1 MFALL
6 GVTLL
11 QPEQVISARV
21 PGGAGALGEWLRGI
35 QTALARYY
43 AGRTEGG
50 CRSLTLGI
58 GPDGPINFWLA
69 AEKEALPLDEQ
80 AEVRAIAAE
89 VPAPRVDDGPVVL
102 ALVYSVGR
110 DAPPEA
116 QLTLPDA
123 WRAVTQA
130 SSEPLSVEQIVL
142 RLPAMSN

>member
-11 QPEQVISARV
+11 QPEQLIADRV
-21 PGGAGALGEWLRGI
+21 PGGAGALGQWLQGI
-35 QTALARYY
+35 QAALADYY
-43 AGRTEGG
+43 SERTEGG

-69 AEKEALPLDEQ
+69 AEKEVLPLDEQ
-80 AEVRAIAAE
+80 AEVRALAAE
-89 VPAPRVDDGPVVL
+89 VPAPLVNDGPVVL
-102 ALVYSVGR
+102 AMVFSIG

-123 WRAVTQA
+123 WRAVTQGTA
-130 SSEPLSVEQIVL
+130 EPLSVEEIVL
-142 RLPAMSN
+142 RLQATSN

>member
-11 QPEQVISARV
+11 QPEQVIADRL
-21 PGGAGALGEWLRGI
+21 PGGAGALGQWLQGV
-35 QTALARYY
+35 QAALARYY
-43 AGRTEGG
+43 AERTEGG
-50 CRSLTLGI
+50 CRSLTLCI

-69 AEKEALPLDEQ
+69 AEKETLPLDEQ
-80 AEVRAIAAE
+80 AEVRALAAE
-89 VPAPRVDDGPVVL
+89 VPAPLVNDGPVVL

-123 WRAVTQA
+123 WRAVTDA
-130 SSEPLSVEQIVL
+130 SAEPLSVEQIVR
-142 RLPAMSN
+142 RLAATIN

>member
-11 QPEQVISARV
+11 QPEQVIADRV
-21 PGGAGALGEWLRGI
+21 PGGAGALGQWLQGI

-43 AGRTEGG
+43 SERTEGG

-80 AEVRAIAAE
+80 AEVRALAAE
-89 VPAPRVDDGPVVL
+89 VPAPLVNDGPVVL
-102 ALVYSVGR
+102 ALVYSIGN

-123 WRAVTQA
+123 WRAVSQG
-130 SSEPLSVEQIVL
+130 SEQPLSVEEIVL
-142 RLPAMSN
+142 RLHATSN

>member
-11 QPEQVISARV
+11 QPEQVVAERV
-21 PGGAGALGEWLRGI
+21 PGGASALGQWLQGV
-35 QTALARYY
+35 QNALARYY
-43 AGRTEGG
+43 AERKDGA

-80 AEVRAIAAE
+80 AEVRALAAE
-89 VPAPRVDDGPVVL
+89 VPAPQVNDGPVVL
-102 ALVYSVGR
+102 AMVFSIG
-110 DAPPEA
+110 DSAPPEA

-123 WRAVTQA
+123 WRAVAQ
-130 SSEPLSVEQIVL
+130 SSQQPLSVEEIVL
-142 RLPAMSN
+142 RLQATPN